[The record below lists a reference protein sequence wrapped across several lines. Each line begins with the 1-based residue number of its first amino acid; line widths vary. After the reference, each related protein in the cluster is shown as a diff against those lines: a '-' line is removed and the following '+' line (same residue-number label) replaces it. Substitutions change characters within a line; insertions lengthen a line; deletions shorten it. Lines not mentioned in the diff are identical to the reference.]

1 MAFSDISSTFPSV
14 VEQLTR
20 KYLDERQAIA
30 DALLE
35 GLDGLKVGERLAT
48 ATDTW
53 IAELWCHAAT
63 DAIREHTALLALGG
77 YGRAEMCFGSDVD
90 LMIEV
95 LDDAILA
102 GDALRASVEKLMTWC
117 RDSRISLGHSVR
129 TAEQTTREFDAD
141 PRTPISLIDARH
153 IEHDKLGSPSR
164 DWAGA
169 AADFL
174 RDEDNG
180 VQFVEQLI
188 EGYEARRSKR
198 GQTVYLLEPDIKSGE
213 GGLRDLNYLQW
224 GARVRWR
231 IDVREATSDNAGW
244 RQEHC
249 DKFERGLEW
258 ILRLRHLLHLEHN
271 RKHDRLNFPDQE
283 ALAKEIVGEARDPA
297 DVNRR
302 AEAMMREHYSE
313 AREISM
319 LTQRFLRRWRLHEPG
334 ECTRI
339 EGDFCLSGGQLTFCS
354 PEDTPALSDLE
365 VLEALELASRHG
377 ALLDP
382 VLEMHLAD
390 TAATW
395 DASHRRNR
403 ALNARLLALLT
414 KPSISGKTSE
424 RLLENGILTALIPEF
439 EPIVCHVQ
447 HDVYHVY
454 TTDIHSLKCLEMGR
468 QLVGPDEFETRWR
481 FFARVAAEIE
491 DTTVFLMACL
501 CHDIGKNRG
510 GDHSRLGA
518 KMMTDIG
525 RRLGM
530 SDEQVDKLAF
540 LVREHLTL
548 SDTARRRDI
557 ADPRV
562 IRDLA
567 GRIRTVEALN
577 QLTALTFCDMSTVG
591 PDVMT
596 DWNASLLIEMYK
608 KLRHALEHGVENLW
622 KDQHD
627 QVEEKRAR
635 LLELAAEHQHQDHG
649 ELRSK
654 VDEFVRDLP
663 TDYLVSHPVDALI
676 RPFQA
681 YHTARSTDGAAIVA
695 TPMTHR
701 GVTEFVVATQ
711 DIPGTLAKIAG
722 TLSASGLNIRT
733 AEITTTASGMSN
745 DVFQVS
751 QSAGRAGRY
760 GAAEETALTDER
772 RIEQVCQRLEA
783 VLSGEQNVEDLLT
796 RRLNERRLAPRPT
809 PSVETSVRVHQ
820 DQSDSF
826 TVIEVRAPDRLGLL
840 YEIAKT
846 LWEQRVSTHFSK
858 IDSLGTKIIDT
869 FYVESVDGG
878 KLDDDVAQALVEAL
892 EHTLDESPLLEST
905 QIDSTQN

>member
-1 MAFSDISSTFPSV
+1 MAFSDISSTFPSI

-20 KYLDERQAIA
+20 NYLAERESSA
-30 DALLE
+30 DALRE
-35 GLDGLKVGERLAT
+35 GADGLEIARRLAS
-48 ATDTW
+48 ATDAW

-63 DAIREHTALLALGG
+63 DDIREHTALLALGG

-95 LDDAILA
+95 LDDTLLTA
-102 GDALRASVEKLMTWC
+102 DALRNSVEKLMTWC

-129 TAEQTTREFDAD
+129 TARQTEEEFQAD
-141 PRTPISLIDARH
+141 PRTPISLIDAREL
-153 IEHDKLGSPSR
+153 EHEKLASPSR
-164 DWAGA
+164 DWAASA
-169 AADFL
+169 AEFL
-174 RDEDNG
+174 RGDDQG

-188 EGYEARRSKR
+188 EGYQARRSKR

-224 GARVRWR
+224 GARVRWDLDIR
-231 IDVREATSDNAGW
+231 RDTDEDVGW
-244 RQEHC
+244 RPEHRA
-249 DKFERGLEW
+249 KFERGLEW
-258 ILRLRHLLHLEHN
+258 ILHLRHLLHLEHD

-283 ALAKEIVGEARDPA
+283 ALANAMVEDSAAPE

-302 AEAMMREHYSE
+302 AEALMREHYSE

-319 LTQRFLRRWRLHEPG
+319 LTQRFLRRWRLDEPR
-334 ECTRI
+334 ESKRVD
-339 EGDFCLSGGQLTFCS
+339 EGFCLSGGQLTFCT
-354 PEDTPALSDLE
+354 PEDQPDLDDLE
-365 VLEALELASRHG
+365 VLEALEIASEHG

-390 TAATW
+390 IAEHW
-395 DASHRRNR
+395 DGSHRQNR
-403 ALNARLLALLT
+403 KLNARLLALLT
-414 KPSISGKTSE
+414 DPAISEKTSE

-468 QLVGPDEFETRWR
+468 QLVGPGEFETRWR
-481 FFARVAAEIE
+481 FFCRVAGEIE

-518 KMMTDIG
+518 RMMTDIG

-567 GRIRTVEALN
+567 GRVRTVEALN

-596 DWNASLLIEMYK
+596 DWNASLLLEMYK
-608 KLRHALEHGVENLW
+608 KLRQALEHGVEHLW
-622 KDQHD
+622 KDRHD
-627 QVEEKRAR
+627 QVEEKRKR
-635 LLELAAEHQHQDHG
+635 LLELAEQGADDDHG

-654 VDEFVRDLP
+654 VDEFVRDMP
-663 TDYLVSHPVDALI
+663 TDYLISHSVDALI
-676 RPFQA
+676 RPFEA
-681 YHTARSTDGAAIVA
+681 YHAVRSAEGAAIVA
-695 TPMTHR
+695 TPMTDR

-733 AEITTTASGMSN
+733 AEVATTASGMSN

-760 GAAEETALTDER
+760 GAAEETALTDTR
-772 RIEQVCQRLEA
+772 RIEQVCERLQA
-783 VLSGEQNVEDLLT
+783 VLSGEQDVEELLT

-846 LWEQRVSTHFSK
+846 LWEQGVSTHFSK

-878 KLDDDVAQALVEAL
+878 KLDDDVADALVDAL
-892 EHTLDESPLLEST
+892 RSTLDESPLLEST
-905 QIDSTQN
+905 QT